1 MLKAKIEKVGFGIGA
16 VASWNFAGSNSYWVE
31 KANRHMDLI
40 ESKAKVNSFSYGLVA
55 TASYG
60 VFGVYFKYYPKSSR
74 ILPEGSVDVSYTTL
88 GIVLGL

>member
-1 MLKAKIEKVGFGIGA
+1 MNL
-16 VASWNFAGSNSYWVE
+16 NYRTSY
-31 KANRHMDLI
+31 NI
-40 ESKAKVNSFSYGLVA
+40 IKAKVNPFSYGIMA

-60 VFGVYFKYYPKSSR
+60 SFGLYFKFYPKSSR